1 MPKWS
6 VSIPALYG
14 VLPWPALAGE
24 MVPAAL
30 SEPGLVEAARISP
43 GDTAWMITATA
54 LVLLMTLP
62 GLALFYAGMVRKKNA
77 LSVLAQ
83 CVAITALVS
92 VLWMLVGY
100 SLALTPFNDYL
111 GGLGRVALT
120 GLGYFK
126 ETGRLSVS
134 HIAPTIPESLFV
146 MFQLSFAVITP
157 ALIVGTFAERMKF
170 SAMLW
175 FMACW
180 SLLVYVPVAHWVWE
194 PGGWLAKLGVLD
206 FAGGMVV
213 HVNAGIAAI
222 VAALMLRERLGYGE
236 EPMPPHNLALTFIGA
251 SLLWVGWFGFNAGS
265 ALAADGRA
273 GLAMLVTHMATA
285 MGTLAWMAMEWL
297 WRGRPSLLGLVSGAL
312 AGLVA
317 VTPAAGFVTPP
328 AALLIGGC
336 AGIFCYLAATKLKI
350 ALGYDDSL
358 DVFGI
363 HFIGG
368 VVGTLL
374 TGVLADPVLG
384 GATGKPLVQF
394 IGVAATSLYGLVV
407 SYLILKS
414 LDLTLGLRVTEEE
427 ERDGLDLSLHGE
439 QVE

>member
-1 MPKWS
+1 MPRWS
-6 VSIPALYG
+6 VSILALYG
-14 VLPWPALAGE
+14 VLPWSSLAGE
-24 MVPAAL
+24 MVPATL
-30 SEPGLVEAARISP
+30 SEPGLVEAAQISA

-77 LSVLAQ
+77 LSMLAQ

-92 VLWMLVGY
+92 VLWMLIGY

-111 GGLGRVALT
+111 GGLGRVALM

-126 ETGRLSVS
+126 DAGRLSVS

-222 VAALMLRERLGYGE
+222 VAALMLRERIGYGE
-236 EPMPPHNLALTFIGA
+236 EPMPPHNLTLTFIGGA
-251 SLLWVGWFGFNAGS
+251 LLWVGWFGFNAGS

-273 GLAMLVTHMATA
+273 SLAMLVTHMATA
-285 MGTLAWMAMEWL
+285 MGTLAWMTMEWL

-317 VTPAAGFVTPP
+317 VTPAAGFVTPA

-336 AGIFCYLAATKLKI
+336 AGVFCYLATTKLKI

-374 TGVLADPVLG
+374 TGVLADPMLG
-384 GATGKPLVQF
+384 GATGKPLVQL
-394 IGVAATSLYGLVV
+394 IGVAVTSLYGLVM
-407 SYLILKS
+407 SYLILKW
-414 LDLTLGLRVTEEE
+414 LDLVIGLRVTEEE